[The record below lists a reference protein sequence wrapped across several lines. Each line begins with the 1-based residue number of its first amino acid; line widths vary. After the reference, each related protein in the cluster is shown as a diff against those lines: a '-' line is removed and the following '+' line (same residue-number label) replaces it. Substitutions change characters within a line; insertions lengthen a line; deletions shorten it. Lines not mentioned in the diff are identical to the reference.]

1 MYWFDLQVGLM
12 CMNLKIRYTFE
23 SHRIC
28 SRYTILSF
36 ASLLFVV
43 LLVFSCFVSVFSD
56 VSLFVSGAD
65 ATVGDKTVTQYTV
78 TVRDS
83 YQNSSTG
90 IGTGAG
96 SYSVGT
102 IVLVVAGERWADDYI
117 FSGWTVNE
125 GGVTLSNSDLPMA
138 TFTMPANNVIVTA
151 NWRYL
156 PGVDPVPTNS
166 SSSSQQIIPTPSDP
180 ALSELAPSDVNNLSD
195 DGQSSGGGF
204 NLLLIIAV
212 VVGVVVGVLL
222 LYLLKGRKKL

>member
-1 MYWFDLQVGLM
+1 
-12 CMNLKIRYTFE
+12 MNLKIRYTFE
-23 SHRIC
+23 SHRLC

-43 LLVFSCFVSVFSD
+43 MLVFSCFVSVFSD

-83 YQNSSTG
+83 YQKPSTG

-102 IVLVVAGERWADDYI
+102 IVLIVAGERWADDYV

-125 GGVTLSNSDLPMA
+125 GGVTLSNNDLPMA

-180 ALSELAPSDVNNLSD
+180 ALSELVPSDANHLSD
-195 DGQSSGGGF
+195 DGQPLDGGF

-222 LYLLKGRKKL
+222 LYLLKGRKNL